1 MTCRYQLG
9 KTSDYNFSCCCSV
22 AKLCPTLCDPWTAA
36 SQASLS
42 FTISWSL
49 FKLMSIESVML
60 SNCLIVCHPLLLF
73 PQSFPASESFP
84 CKVSS
89 FHQVAKILEPWLQHQ
104 SFKWVSNEGWFSL
117 GLTGLIS
124 LLSKGLL
131 RVFSSHN
138 SKASILWL
146 SAFFMVHLS
155 QLYMT
160 TWKTIAL
167 TIQTF
172 VSKVMPL
179 LFNMLSMFVI
189 AFLPRSKSL

>member
-1 MTCRYQLG
+1 MTYRYQLG

-60 SNCLIVCHPLLLF
+60 SISLSATPFSCF

-104 SFKWVSNEGWFSL
+104 SFKWVSNEGLFSL

-124 LLSKGLL
+124 LLSKGLKSL
-131 RVFSSHN
+131 LQPQFKSIN
-138 SKASILWL
+138 SLALSLLYGPSLTTIHDYLKNHSFDYTDFCQQSDA
-146 SAFFMVHLS
+146 SAF
-155 QLYMT
+155 
-160 TWKTIAL
+160 
-167 TIQTF
+167 
-172 VSKVMPL
+172 
-179 LFNMLSMFVI
+179 
-189 AFLPRSKSL
+189 